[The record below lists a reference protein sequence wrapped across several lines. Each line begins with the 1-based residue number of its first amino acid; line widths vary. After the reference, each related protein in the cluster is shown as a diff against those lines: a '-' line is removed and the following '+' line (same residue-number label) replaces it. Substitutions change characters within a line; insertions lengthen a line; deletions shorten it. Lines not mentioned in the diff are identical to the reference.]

1 MTSLHLDIG
10 EIPRLDG
17 KIVVLTG
24 GSSGIGLAAA
34 RIFASKGAK
43 VHVLDR
49 VPIDW
54 DFDIFMVP
62 GQVDDGTRKEQLG
75 KDVDD
80 TIEFHA
86 CDITSWKQLSSVF
99 SKIPHIDIAVANA
112 GVSEEVDYF
121 ADIVD
126 DAGELVEPQYSVLE
140 VNVRATINFAK
151 LALSKFSKQGPGGS
165 LVITTSATA
174 YSPEQSLPVYSAT
187 KLALVGLIR
196 SLRPSIKKYGAVING
211 VAPAATISK
220 LLPGNLAAPIIQAG
234 APVSSAFHV
243 GLAVVF
249 SATAMQDH
257 QVEAYGRDDPAEVQ
271 SRGRWNGRVIVTL
284 GDRWTEVEEPTASL
298 RCQWFGEWPTEMT
311 AFQQKLTDTR

>member
-1 MTSLHLDIG
+1 MGFL
-10 EIPRLDG
+10 P
-17 KIVVLTG
+17 V

-54 DFDIFMVP
+54 DFDIFMIP
-62 GQVDDGTRKEQLG
+62 GRVDDDGGTRREKLG
-75 KDVDD
+75 RDVDVD
-80 TIEFHA
+80 AGIEFHE

-99 SKIPHIDIAVANA
+99 SRIPHVDVAVANA

-121 ADIVD
+121 ADIVYE
-126 DAGELVEPQYSVLE
+126 AGELVEPEYSVLD
-140 VNVRATINFAK
+140 VNVRATLNFIK
-151 LALSKFSKQGPGGS
+151 LALSKFGKQGPGGS

-174 YSPEQSLPVYSAT
+174 YSPEQGLPVYSAS
-187 KLALVGLIR
+187 KLFLVGLIR
-196 SLRPSIKKYGAVING
+196 SLRPSIKKFGAVING

-220 LLPGNLAAPIIQAG
+220 LLPGTLAAQIIQAG

-249 SATAMQDH
+249 SATATQDH

-271 SRGRWNGRVIVTL
+271 SGGRWNGRVIVSL

-298 RCQWFGEWPTEMT
+298 RPQWFGEWPTEMT
-311 AFQQKLTDTR
+311 AFQQTIIDN